1 MASYQILSWHGIP
14 VQVRARDASGRAGAQ
29 LPARF
34 QEAVDRAAMAAG
46 LTGSD
51 AYTEGFAWGA
61 TAERDGPPREVAAAV
76 AAEIDAATPEID
88 WRAAADRARTSA
100 GEDPGIGGR

>member
-1 MASYQILSWHGIP
+1 MATYQILTWHGIP

-46 LTGSD
+46 LTGAD
-51 AYTEGFAWGA
+51 AYAEGFAWGEPRA
-61 TAERDGPPREVAAAV
+61 REGSARDVAAAV
-76 AAEIDAATPEID
+76 AAELAAQHPEPD
-88 WRAAADRARTSA
+88 WRAAAERARQS
-100 GEDPGIGGR
+100 